1 MKLEK
6 KQARLDMLE
15 KKHRQL
21 DNEIQEHERHYRNV
35 GDLKSQKLQMKQEIY
50 ALKRELAV

>member
-21 DNEIQEHERHYRNV
+21 DKEIQEHERHYRNV

-50 ALKRELAV
+50 ALKRELAL